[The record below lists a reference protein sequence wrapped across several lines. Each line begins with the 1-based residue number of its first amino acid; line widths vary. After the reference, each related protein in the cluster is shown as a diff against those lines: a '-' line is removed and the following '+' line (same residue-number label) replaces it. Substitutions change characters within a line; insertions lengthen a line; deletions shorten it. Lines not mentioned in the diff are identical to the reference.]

1 MAKGATID
9 FGFDPAQSPHHFAV
23 ATQGGLVLFTERFA
37 YDDGKGDGDGAAP
50 EREPPQPALKA
61 QLDAY
66 RWSLIERT
74 AADILNA
81 ELRAE
86 GGRAAAWR
94 SRGDTLLAPRY
105 GKELVLL
112 AWATE
117 GQDPSVIPTVCLNWG
132 GFAPEER
139 WWLYSTVNATSRQ
152 QDAAERGW
160 RKAIRIALAE
170 NPTNEAGFSLREPAP
185 PEPKTPRR
193 TPRGNQPGLFDAPV
207 EIEKE
212 RTGTYDDI
220 Y

>member
-1 MAKGATID
+1 MAKDESRD

-23 ATQGGLVLFTERFA
+23 ATQGDLVLFTERFA
-37 YDDGKGDGDGAAP
+37 HGEEADGPDA
-50 EREPPQPALKA
+50 PQPALKA

-66 RWSLIERT
+66 RWSLVAET
-74 AADILNA
+74 AAKAFNA
-81 ELRAE
+81 RLRAE
-86 GGRAAAWR
+86 GKRAAAWR
-94 SRGDTLLAPRY
+94 SRGDTLLAPHY

-117 GQDPSVIPTVCLNWG
+117 GQDPSVIPAVCLNWG

-193 TPRGNQPGLFDAPV
+193 RPPRGNQPGLFDAPV
-207 EIEKE
+207 EIASEKE